1 MKCYYANGGINYKHG
16 YTSCCAIQHDRLTH
30 FKDTYL
36 PTKIYNS
43 PNFVNLRAQLQSN
56 VWPEGCN
63 LCEELHKKGVTA
75 MIDDYDAEVLEEWNH
90 NGIMRNEGLRHLEL
104 RFSNACNMSC
114 LHCSKVYSSG
124 WVKKLEGYVPD
135 HEDINLDQ
143 LNGDMH
149 IKRGEDPSKLG
160 LSLAQ
165 TEEICHDLMNFPNLT
180 KVDISG
186 GEVLMQKQFWRSLEL
201 LAKHPNADKMR
212 MTFYSNF
219 NVEADYGRLSDLLS
233 RFGGSDITISI
244 DAGTNIYPYFRDGN
258 WSTLVENIEKFR
270 SINKFTTLM
279 AVNTFSA
286 YQLLDIENIYKS
298 IYPLGFDGVKTALV
312 QTPRYINPAV
322 VVHDFHDELLED
334 WTRTIDYL
342 ESLPKDKSV
351 QMSLDHYMPALKKYL
366 FDSPLP
372 SYNDYNSFLIY
383 IRKTDKIWGQD
394 FNHYFKKFKFVNN
407 EIVRV

>member
-30 FKDTYL
+30 FDETYL
-36 PTKIYNS
+36 PSKIYNS
-43 PNFVNLRAQLQSN
+43 SNFVNLRAQLQAN
-56 VWPEGCN
+56 IWPEGCN
-63 LCEELHKKGVTA
+63 LCKELREKGVTA

-143 LNGDMH
+143 LNGVMH
-149 IKRGEDPSKLG
+149 IKSGEDPSKLG

-186 GEVLMQKQFWRSLEL
+186 GEVLIQKQFWRTLEL

-219 NVEADYGRLSDLLS
+219 NAEADYGRLSDLLS

-322 VVHDFHDELLED
+322 VVHDFHDELIED

-351 QMSLDHYMPALKKYL
+351 QMSLDHYLPALRKYL

-372 SYNDYNSFLIY
+372 SYNDYNNFLIY